1 MNINFEYY
9 KIFYIIAK
17 NKNITKAANELNI
30 SQPAISR
37 ILKTMEEQMNTKLFI
52 RKSKGVFLTP
62 EGNELYRLIG
72 NEINNIIKAEN
83 NFIKVINNTNIKVAI
98 NTTLLKYFINSNK
111 LDNLLNY
118 GNDVSFINTNNF
130 DLLNNQLAN
139 NLIDFA
145 IITEP
150 DNFQFSGEIKF
161 KKIDELHLTFVSPSN
176 DNSYNKPIVLQE
188 SNSKFGKLTMN
199 YLQNSNINYNKII
212 MVDDYDNILSF
223 INKGYASGFV
233 IKETIINELENK
245 FVYEI
250 DLPTN
255 LPTINIGILYNKNN
269 ELKIQN
275 LFKNLKHGTE

>member
-37 ILKTMEEQMNTKLFI
+37 MLKTMEEQMNTKLFI

-72 NEINNIIKAEN
+72 NEINNIIKAEQD
-83 NFIKVINNTNIKVAI
+83 FTKVINNTNIKVAI

-111 LDNLLNY
+111 LDSLLNY
-118 GNDVSFINTNNF
+118 GNDISFINTNSF

-145 IITEP
+145 IVTEP
-150 DNFQFSGEIKF
+150 DNFQFNSEIKF
-161 KKIDELHLTFVSPSN
+161 KKIDELHLTFVSPSQ
-176 DNSYNKPIVLQE
+176 DNSYNKAIVLQE
-188 SNSKFGKLTMN
+188 NNSKLGKLTMN
-199 YLQNSNINYNKII
+199 YLQNSNISYNKII
-212 MVDDYDNILSF
+212 MVDDYDTILSF
-223 INKGYASGFV
+223 IKKGYASGFV
-233 IKETIINELENK
+233 IKETIISEIENK
-245 FVYEI
+245 SVYEI
-250 DLPTN
+250 DLPIA

-275 LFKNLKHGTE
+275 LFKK

>member
-37 ILKTMEEQMNTKLFI
+37 MLKTMEDQMNTKLFI

-72 NEINNIIKAEN
+72 NEISNIIKAEN
-83 NFIKVINNTNIKVAI
+83 DFTKIINNTNIKVAI

-111 LDNLLNY
+111 LDSLLNY
-118 GNDVSFINTNNF
+118 SNDVSFINTDSF

-145 IITEP
+145 IVTEP
-150 DNFQFSGEIKF
+150 DNFQFNNEIKF
-161 KKIDELHLTFVSPSN
+161 KKIDELHLIFVSPSQ
-176 DNSYNKPIVLQE
+176 DNSDNKSIILQDN
-188 SNSKFGKLTMN
+188 NSKFGKITMN
-199 YLQNSNINYNKII
+199 YLQNLNISYKKII
-212 MVDDYDNILSF
+212 TVDDYDTILSF
-223 INKGYASGFV
+223 VKNGYASGFV
-233 IKETIINELENK
+233 IKETIINKLENK
-245 FVYEI
+245 SAHEIDLSI
-250 DLPTN
+250 DLPTF
-255 LPTINIGILYNKNN
+255 NIGILYNKNN

-275 LFKNLKHGTE
+275 LFKK